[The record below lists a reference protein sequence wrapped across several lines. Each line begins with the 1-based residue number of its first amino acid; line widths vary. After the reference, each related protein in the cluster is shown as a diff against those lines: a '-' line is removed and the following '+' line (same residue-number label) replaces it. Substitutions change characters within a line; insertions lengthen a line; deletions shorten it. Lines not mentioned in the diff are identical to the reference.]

1 MMGNKQDDQAG
12 LFVTYK
18 DVPRSAGHPF
28 YEALETLLRDN
39 GFDRFVERECDRFYS
54 GLGRPSLAPG
64 IYFRCLFIGYFEGIG
79 SERGIA
85 WRVADSLSLREFLGL
100 GMTLAPPD
108 HSTISRTRRRLDE
121 EVHHGVFNWVLTLL
135 AREGL
140 VKGKTIGVDGTTLEA
155 NAALRTLVKR
165 DDGQSYQDFIVD
177 LAKAEG
183 IEEPTHEDIA
193 RIDRKRKKKGSN
205 ETWVNPHEPDAQIS
219 KMKDGGTDMAHK
231 VEHAVDLDTGAIVGV
246 TLHGGTTHD
255 TKSLEATLE
264 MASTNLGDVQRALEA
279 ERGDDDDDN
288 DDDTKPRP
296 AVADRIEVVVADKGY
311 HSNQTLCDLDESEI
325 LSYIAEPNRG
335 KRNWEGKEIEQK
347 LTEENR
353 DRTKGEYGKEL
364 MRRRGEF
371 LERPFAHAYE
381 TGGMRRTH
389 LRGHEN
395 ILKRLA
401 IHVAGVN
408 LGLLMRTI
416 MGVGTPRSLQGRLAA
431 FLLLVAAALTTV
443 LARFWAEI
451 ACLTQAS
458 TWTAARPSGAWA
470 TDSAAAFGARG
481 PFTTGC

>member
-12 LFVTYK
+12 LFVIYK
-18 DVPRSAGHPF
+18 DVPRSGGHPF
-28 YEALETLLRDN
+28 YEALETILRDN
-39 GFDRFVERECDRFYS
+39 GFDRFVERECERFYS

-64 IYFRCLFIGYFEGIG
+64 VYFRCMFIGYFEGID

-100 GMTLAPPD
+100 GMTMTPPE
-108 HSTISRTRRRLDE
+108 HSTISRTRRRLDA
-121 EVHHGVFNWVLTLL
+121 EVHHRVFTWVLTLL

-165 DDGQSYQDFIVD
+165 DDGQAYQDFLVE

-183 IEEPTHEDIA
+183 IEEPTRDDIA
-193 RIDRKRKKKGSN
+193 RIDRNRKKKGSN
-205 ETWVNPHEPDAQIS
+205 EIWVNPHEPDAQIS

-231 VEHAVDLDTGAIVGV
+231 VEHAVDLDTGAVVGV

-255 TKSLEATLE
+255 TKSLDATLE
-264 MASTNLGDVQRALEA
+264 MAATNLGEVQQTLDA
-279 ERGDDDDDN
+279 ERDDDD
-288 DDDTKPRP
+288 PRSM
-296 AVADRIEVVVADKGY
+296 VADRIEEVVADKGY

-335 KRNWEGKEIEQK
+335 TRNWKDKETEQK
-347 LTEENR
+347 VTEANHR
-353 DRTKGEYGKEL
+353 RTKSEHGREL
-364 MRRRGEF
+364 MRKRGEL

-381 TGGMRRTH
+381 TGGMRRIH
-389 LRGHEN
+389 LRRHDN
-395 ILKRLA
+395 ILKRLVVH
-401 IHVAGVN
+401 IAGAN

-431 FLLLVAAALTTV
+431 FLLLLVMLLTTA
-443 LARFWAEI
+443 LARFWAEFVSSPRRS
-451 ACLTQAS
+451 AVMDANSGFGGTQPAIFAHG
-458 TWTAARPSGAWA
+458 AA
-470 TDSAAAFGARG
+470 
-481 PFTTGC
+481 